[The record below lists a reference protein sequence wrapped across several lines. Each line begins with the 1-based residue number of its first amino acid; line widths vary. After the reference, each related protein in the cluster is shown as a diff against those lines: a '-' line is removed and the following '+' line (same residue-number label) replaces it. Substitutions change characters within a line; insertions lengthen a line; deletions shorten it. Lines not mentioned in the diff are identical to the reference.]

1 MAKSVYINNKKNIYI
16 LISLFFLSALLSQDV
31 ETLPDTEDSDQKN
44 QTEVSLSTKEADP
57 EVPFKVSS
65 KSKFK
70 NFFSNLFRTSK
81 KNKSRKDLAS
91 QSNVKEE
98 TQIAEASTSSMKN
111 EEVPYK
117 ESSGSKFTNFFSN
130 LFNPSL
136 KEIVSLEL
144 DSTDSSD
151 DRVDTDLLEI
161 QEVVYAGKDVLAN
174 AGADIAMP
182 PGSWVIL
189 DASESTPKSEFL
201 TYEWSF
207 PPDFL
212 FKKDYSFGANDDLE
226 LYEDVTSENHQSIK
240 KIITQN
246 KYIEIELP
254 NKKSGSKFSLNLKV
268 KSEYGKT
275 NESSISVLVLEP
287 IEPLFNNAFSYGAIK
302 DSSRDQRFYD
312 FYIESEI
319 NEFARTYGDSSI
331 HSSSRP
337 NQIALNKEFLSIQ
350 PLNKQNASL
359 QEIELINSMIFNQ
372 CKTLGIKNVLDPNRK
387 ISPSV
392 QTKKYIQKS
401 MIVADTLIALNDNT
415 PIFKK
420 VFRSFN
426 SKSKDDLIKKDQS
439 IDSISFVDEKKVLS
453 IPQLFKAYK
462 KEDANNYYS
471 LDSTS
476 FQDTLEYEELED
488 LTLVYNSNC
497 LNDSCGAENAIL
509 EGVGQL
515 LTWSIDESSEISFQ
529 YTNLA
534 EKLKK
539 DPQWIWRSS
548 LSGFETDF
556 SESIKP
562 SDVMMDQGTIQTEKV
577 SEEKKTPRVYLSQ
590 DIYAAVEIVLSS
602 QIMKKRNFVGKIKE
616 RNQKAMTLVKKKPII
631 FAVSVAVLTQ
641 GVSMLMKG
649 EEDSGKDLPPGF
661 PPI

>member
-1 MAKSVYINNKKNIYI
+1 MHKKEYFYI
-16 LISLFFLSALLSQDV
+16 LASFLFLGAVVAQENQNNSKDLEKKLPQIS
-31 ETLPDTEDSDQKN
+31 N
-44 QTEVSLSTKEADP
+44 SLSEKDKEVD
-57 EVPFKVSS
+57 ESLKSD
-65 KSKFK
+65 SKFK
-70 NFFSNLFRTSK
+70 KFFSKLVNR
-81 KNKSRKDLAS
+81 
-91 QSNVKEE
+91 SNENKEE
-98 TQIAEASTSSMKN
+98 SMLSGATKFDPETGELLSTQKSSSPDSLN
-111 EEVPYK
+111 ERDSLNL
-117 ESSGSKFTNFFSN
+117 SSNSKFKDFFSK
-130 LFNPSL
+130 LFNRSPEDSLSDSLFMDGKNQILEISNSL
-136 KEIVSLEL
+136 KEIIEL
-144 DSTDSSD
+144 
-151 DRVDTDLLEI
+151 
-161 QEVVYAGKDVLAN
+161 VYEGKDVQAN

-182 PGSWVIL
+182 PGSWVVL
-189 DASESTPKSEFL
+189 DASGSTPKSEFL

-212 FKKDYSFGANDDLE
+212 YKKDYSFGANDDLE

-275 NESSISVLVLEP
+275 NESSISVLFLEP
-287 IEPLFNNAFSYGAIK
+287 IEPLFNDAFSYGAIK

-387 ISPSV
+387 ISSSV

-426 SKSKDDLIKKDQS
+426 LKSKDDLIKKDQS

-453 IPQLFKAYK
+453 IPQLFKAYQ

-471 LDSTS
+471 LDSTI

-548 LSGFETDF
+548 LSGFEADF